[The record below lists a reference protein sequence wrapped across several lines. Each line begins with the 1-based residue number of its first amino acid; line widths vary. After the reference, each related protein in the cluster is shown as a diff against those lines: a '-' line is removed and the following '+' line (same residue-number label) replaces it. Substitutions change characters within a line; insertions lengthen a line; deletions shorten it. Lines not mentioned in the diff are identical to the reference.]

1 MQSIHKFNIIAILF
15 IITVFSSCQKVININ
30 LNSTMSRY
38 VITGNI
44 TNQAAPYTV
53 SLTKT
58 IDVSQDNIFPGVTG
72 AKVVITDVTMGI
84 IDTLKDMGAG
94 VYQTS
99 LINGVI
105 GHKYNLYIN
114 ASNNVFV
121 ATSTMPDAVTLD
133 SLYTQKS
140 PFGRSLQVV
149 PVYTDPAAKGN
160 YYHFTEYVNGVAGS
174 DLNARSDQ
182 LINGQVM
189 KSPIRSSKIESGDNV
204 LVSMECIDSFVYNY
218 YFTLSQT
225 ENQNSATP
233 ANPVS
238 NISNGALG
246 YFSAHTVSAK
256 DVIVP

>member
-1 MQSIHKFNIIAILF
+1 MQSIHKFKIITSLVF
-15 IITVFSSCQKVININ
+15 IIVFSSCQKVITLN

-53 SLTKT
+53 SITKT
-58 IDVSQDNIFPGVTG
+58 VDVNQDNIFPGVTG
-72 AKVVITDVTMGI
+72 AKVVITDATAGI
-84 IDTLKDMGAG
+84 VDTLKDMGAG
-94 VYQTS
+94 VYQTN
-99 LINGVI
+99 LINGVS
-105 GHKYNLYIN
+105 GHTYQLYIN
-114 ASNNVFV
+114 AASNIFV
-121 ATSTMPDAVTLD
+121 ASSTMPDAVTLD
-133 SLYTQKS
+133 SLYTQMS

-149 PVYTDPAAKGN
+149 PVYTDPTKKGN

-182 LINGQVM
+182 LINGQKM
-189 KSPIRSSKIESGDNV
+189 TSPIRTSKIESGDNV

-246 YFSAHTVSAK
+246 YFSAHTVSTK